1 MENKKES
8 VLVEK
13 LDKVIGS
20 NNKADAK
27 IAGITPAV
35 LTLSGK
41 YDASPPN
48 ILFPICLLGYCI
60 KILL

>member
-35 LTLSGK
+35 LTLR
-41 YDASPPN
+41 
-48 ILFPICLLGYCI
+48 
-60 KILL
+60 